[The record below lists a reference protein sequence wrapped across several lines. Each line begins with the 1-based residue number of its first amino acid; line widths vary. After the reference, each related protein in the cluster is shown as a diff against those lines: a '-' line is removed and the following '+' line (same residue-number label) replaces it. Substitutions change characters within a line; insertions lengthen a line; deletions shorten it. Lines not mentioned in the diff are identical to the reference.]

1 MLTEQGVGDAYC
13 LAWEFAPNQKGANDL
28 ATYHVNPNYP
38 EFPAG
43 HYSDDTMR
51 AIANSIVVLGDPKHW
66 FDPAAYAGEYQA
78 AHARDDRLG
87 WSKGFQ
93 AYLEASRDKTP
104 EQFMLGLRRR
114 ATNGAVMGVAP
125 LGFLPDEATVRM
137 AAAAQTISTHSGAA
151 ISSAQTIALAAH
163 YLLHRKGDL
172 DGLVDYL
179 KDEVDWGSKQE
190 AGDILGPTSVVP
202 IPGMPAWTIAS
213 NAIYLLT
220 RSDLFGLSDRISAI
234 VDQAKTSN
242 SDADSIAAVTMALG
256 SCSTEIAQDLPNI
269 LVEGL
274 ENEPARAML
283 AGVDHA
289 LHAFA
294 GTKPIRTS

>member
-1 MLTEQGVGDAYC
+1 MLIEQGVGDAYAI
-13 LAWEFAPNQKGANDL
+13 AWEFAPNQKGAHDL
-28 ATYHVNPNYP
+28 ATYHQNPNYP

-51 AIANSIVVLGDPKHW
+51 AIANSIVVLGDRRHW

-93 AYLEASRDKTP
+93 AYLEASRNRTP

-137 AAAAQTISTHSGAA
+137 AVAAQTLSTHSGAA

-163 YLLHRKGDL
+163 YLLHRKGGL
-172 DGLVDYL
+172 DAIVDYL
-179 KDEVDWGSKQE
+179 KEEVDWGSKQE
-190 AGDILGPTSVVP
+190 AGEILGPTSVVP

-220 RSDLFGLSDRISAI
+220 RSDLVGMSDRLSAI
-234 VDQAKTSN
+234 VQQAKTSN
-242 SDADSIAAVTMALG
+242 SDADSIAAVTMALC
-256 SCSTEIAQDLPNI
+256 SCTTEIAHDLPDA

-274 ENEPARAML
+274 ENAPARAL
-283 AGVDHA
+283 LRNVDEA
-289 LHAFA
+289 LHAMLA
-294 GTKPIRTS
+294 SDPR